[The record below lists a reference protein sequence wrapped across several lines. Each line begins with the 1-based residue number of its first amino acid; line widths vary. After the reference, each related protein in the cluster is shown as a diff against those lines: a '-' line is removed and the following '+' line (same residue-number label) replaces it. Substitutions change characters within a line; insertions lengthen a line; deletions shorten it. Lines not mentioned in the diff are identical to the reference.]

1 MPCTR
6 VEDDFLSH
14 RNQCLCTRSHT
25 RFGWQG
31 VLGQWLRVQEDL
43 RETHHP
49 HAGVTPPHDIA
60 GHDIIT
66 HHHGVKS
73 HAPHGELVVQRKF
86 IQTLGTRLHMN
97 RITPQSHRI
106 ELNTIELH
114 YRHADAIS
122 HAFQGFYHG

>member
-6 VEDDFLSH
+6 TSSLTEINVYVLV
-14 RNQCLCTRSHT
+14 CTLT
-25 RFGWQG
+25 LIGWQG

-43 RETHHP
+43 RETPHP
-49 HAGVTPPHDIA
+49 HAGVTPPHGIA
-60 GHDIIT
+60 THDIIA
-66 HHHGVKS
+66 HHHGVES

-97 RITPQSHRI
+97 RITAQSHSI
-106 ELNTIELH
+106 ELNTIELP
-114 YRHADAIS
+114 YSHAEAIS